1 METKKIALACSRKGT
16 RGQERA
22 RKMMHTVRKFTEID
36 TEKQERR
43 LTCPGF
49 VAIASLECKERVS
62 AKTGQ

>member
-1 METKKIALACSRKGT
+1 MDTKKIALACSRKGT

-49 VAIASLECKERVS
+49 VANSKPRV
-62 AKTGQ
+62 